1 MPLDEVTFADEM
13 KLAGYRTH
21 AGFMILIFLISV
33 GKWHLGHYCPQCLP
47 QNRGFD
53 TFYGYLTGAEDYY
66 KKDSHQFLPLIGAR
80 NKPLGGTRLKHF
92 DNDQKTFCIR
102 IEDDQP
108 AKCGY
113 DFYSNA
119 DRDYKGRFS
128 LAIQTRFLIGLVE
141 NQ

>member
-1 MPLDEVTFADEM
+1 
-13 KLAGYRTH
+13 
-21 AGFMILIFLISV
+21 MINFLKIFIYSKIILV

-66 KKDSHQFLPLIGAR
+66 KKESHR
-80 NKPLGGTRLKHF
+80 NLSSIYHQVRLGGTRLSHF

-113 DFYSNA
+113 DFYSNT

-128 LAIQTRFLIGLVE
+128 LAIETRFLIGLIE